1 MLYRGNFDYFSN
13 SVHCTDGW
21 WAWYCMGTI
30 HIQHIYSYIC
40 IIIYKYCGFLRHLPR
55 IISGECK
62 DGHLAWHWESHSI
75 RIFAL
80 FRIIAEFYLTYLG
93 LYLENACTFYKWE
106 LGLILGTIQQIHICI
121 ISLYIADFYTTY
133 LGLFLENVQ
142 MGTGCRTA
150 YICIISLYIANFYCT
165 YLGLFLEN
173 AQMGNGS
180 GTGYRTACPPQ
191 FSTHHPWEKLNI
203 FVGC

>member
-1 MLYRGNFDYFSN
+1 
-13 SVHCTDGW
+13 
-21 WAWYCMGTI
+21 MGLI
-30 HIQHIYSYIC
+30 LHGYYIQHIYSYIC

-93 LYLENACTFYKWE
+93 LYLENVHCTNGSWAWYWVPYSRFIFV
-106 LGLILGTIQQIHICI
+106 LF
-121 ISLYIADFYTTY
+121 LYILQIFTPCTY
-133 LGLFLENVQ
+133 LELLLENVQ
-142 MGTGCRTA
+142 MGNGCRTA

-180 GTGYRTACPPQ
+180 GTGYHTACPPQ